1 MSEVPF
7 WLNDPRILFR
17 KEYITELYPSNT
29 YDLERKMNA
38 LTRTVIVFTMVGYI
52 ITRSMK
58 FLLLSG
64 ITLALIVGIYL
75 RQKPNQL
82 KQEALNSMKEA
93 FTAGELLDRL
103 KKHEN
108 GNDVTDEDLENK
120 IEAFTPP
127 KPENPLMNVLPA
139 DVQDTPKRKPAKP
152 AYTKK
157 TEKQINDA
165 VKENLD
171 PRLFR
176 NMGDE
181 LDFENSMRS
190 FYAMPNTAVPN
201 DQEAFAKFCYGGM
214 TSCKDGD
221 ENACE
226 RKNYRHINY

>member
-1 MSEVPF
+1 MSEINF
-7 WLNDPRILFR
+7 WINDPRILFR
-17 KEYITELYPSNT
+17 KEYITELYPSST
-29 YDLERKMNA
+29 YNLERKMNA
-38 LTRTVIVFTMVGYI
+38 FTRLVIVLTMLGYI
-52 ITRSMK
+52 VTRSMK

-64 ITLALIVGIYL
+64 ITLALIVGLYM
-75 RQKPNQL
+75 RQKPKEL

-93 FTAGELLDRL
+93 FTTGELLGKL
-103 KKHEN
+103 KKRVN
-108 GNDVTDEDLENK
+108 GNGVTDEILDTQIDAYTE
-120 IEAFTPP
+120 P

-157 TEKQINDA
+157 TEKQINDK

-221 ENACE
+221 DDACE